1 VKFRVRILL
10 GLLGVAVIPLAGI
23 GVAVRS
29 RVGDAIALQY
39 EQRVTALVT
48 VIRHDIERQNRRI
61 AERLDAVTETL
72 AGDNRFRQG
81 LRQGPME
88 DPYVLDYA
96 EMAMRQS
103 GLDLLQVQT
112 AEGRILSSGHFR
124 NEYDLLEPALPTLL
138 ARVAGGLAIVTARR
152 PEATFLAL
160 ARVDSVRVGTRM
172 LWVVGGI
179 EVDRQFLD
187 GLGAGDAIS
196 VTILL
201 PDGGVGDST
210 TSSPDTAVVRRSTVP
225 FVRSAIGGEGE
236 VGTAGIVVSHS
247 LAPLQAVRR
256 SLDIWFV
263 VALGGAALVAVI
275 TAAGLSRRI
284 SRPLATL
291 AEQSARIDLE
301 RLDVTFATDRS
312 DEVGALARV
321 LDAMAARL
329 RASVRT
335 LRDVE
340 RRAAVG
346 DLARQVNHD
355 IKNGLVPIRNVF
367 RHLSDVARTDPDR
380 LAEILRERESTVQ
393 SAVEYLE
400 RLSTTYASLYPTV
413 EPALLDASAAV
424 GVALRSSVVPDQVVL
439 EVVLAH
445 RLPPIRSDEVAL
457 RRILENLVTNAID
470 SLPPEGGRVRIGT
483 ELVSDARGHSVVRLV
498 IADTGRGMTAE
509 ELDRAFTD
517 FYTTK
522 DRGTGL
528 GLSIVRRLVN
538 DLGGTLR
545 VQTAPGEGTE
555 FVIDFP
561 VEGGDA

>member
-1 VKFRVRILL
+1 VSFRVRILL
-10 GLLGVAVIPLAGI
+10 GLLAVAVIPLAAL

-29 RVGDAIALQY
+29 RVGDAITSQY

-61 AERLDAVTETL
+61 AERLDAVTAAL

-81 LRQGPME
+81 LRRGPME

-96 EMAMRQS
+96 EVAMRQS
-103 GLDLLQVQT
+103 GLDLLQVQN

-138 ARVAGGLAIVTARR
+138 ARVPGGLALVSARR

-160 ARVDSVRVGTRM
+160 ARVDSVRVGTRT
-172 LWVVGGI
+172 LSVVGGI
-179 EVDRQFLD
+179 EADREFLD
-187 GLGAGDAIS
+187 GLGSGDAVS
-196 VTILL
+196 VTLLL
-201 PDGGVGDST
+201 PD
-210 TSSPDTAVVRRSTVP
+210 SSAMDAASSSLDTAIVRRSTVP
-225 FVRSAIGGEGE
+225 FVHTAIGWEGE

-247 LAPLQAVRR
+247 LHPLQAVRR
-256 SLDIWFV
+256 SLDIWFA
-263 VALGGAALVAVI
+263 VALGGATLVAI
-275 TAAGLSRRI
+275 LTAAGLSRRI
-284 SRPLATL
+284 SQPLATL

-301 RLDVTFATDRS
+301 RLDVRLATDRS

-321 LDAMAARL
+321 LDAMATRL

-367 RHLSDVARTDPDR
+367 RHLSDAARTDPDR
-380 LAEILRERESTVQ
+380 LAEIMRERESTVQ

-400 RLSTTYASLYPTV
+400 RLATTYASLYPTL
-413 EPALLDASAAV
+413 EPTWVDVNAAV
-424 GVALRSSVVPDQVVL
+424 GGALRSSAVPDHAVL
-439 EVVLAH
+439 ELVLADG
-445 RLPPIRSDEVAL
+445 LPPIRSDEVAL
-457 RRILENLVTNAID
+457 RRILENLLTNAVD
-470 SLPPEGGRVRIGT
+470 SLPANGGRVRIET
-483 ELVSDARGHSVVRLV
+483 ELVSDAQGRSVVRLA

-545 VQTAPGEGTE
+545 VKTEPGEGTQ
-555 FVIDFP
+555 FVLDLP
-561 VEGGDA
+561 SEGAEA

>member
-1 VKFRVRILL
+1 VRFRVRILL
-10 GLLGVAVIPLAGI
+10 GLLGVAVIPLAVL

-29 RVGDAIALQY
+29 RVSDTIASLY

-61 AERLDAVTETL
+61 AERLDAVTEAL
-72 AGDNRFRQG
+72 AEDNRFRQG
-81 LRQGPME
+81 LRQSAIE

-96 EMAMRQS
+96 ETAMRQS

-124 NEYDLLEPALPTLL
+124 NEYDLLEPALPNLL
-138 ARVAGGLAIVTARR
+138 ARVPGGLAIVTARR

-160 ARVDSVRVGTRM
+160 ARVDSVRMGTRM

-179 EVDRQFLD
+179 EVDRPFLD
-187 GLGAGDAIS
+187 GLGAGGAIS
-196 VTILL
+196 VTLLL
-201 PDGGVGDST
+201 PDSGAGDAT

-225 FVRSAIGGEGE
+225 FVHSAIGGEGE

-247 LAPLQAVRR
+247 LEPLQAVRR

-263 VALGGAALVAVI
+263 VALGGAALVAI
-275 TAAGLSRRI
+275 LTAAGLSRRI
-284 SRPLATL
+284 SQPLSAL

-301 RLDVTFATDRS
+301 RLDVRFATDRS

-335 LRDVE
+335 LREVE

-346 DLARQVNHD
+346 DVARQVNHD

-367 RHLSDVARTDPDR
+367 RHLGDVARTDPDR
-380 LAEILRERESTVQ
+380 LAEIMRERESTVQ

-400 RLSTTYASLYPTV
+400 RLATTYASLYPTL
-413 EPALLDASAAV
+413 EPVVLDANAAV
-424 GVALRSSVVPDQVVL
+424 GGALRSSVVPDHVTL
-439 EVVLAH
+439 EVVLAD

-470 SLPPEGGRVRIGT
+470 SLPADGGRVRVGT
-483 ELVSDARGHSVVRLV
+483 ELVSDARGHPVVRLV
-498 IADTGRGMTAE
+498 IADTGRGMTAD

-545 VQTAPGEGTE
+545 VQTGPGEGTQ

-561 VEGGDA
+561 VEGGEA